1 MPNDDK
7 YITIPLW
14 FFILF
19 LLTLSTL
26 FTGFFYFLYTTDPL
40 IVYSIIEDILSNPL
54 PFIGVLAL
62 IVGLAELGRVVWRAW
77 NESNIVLLEDKDVA
91 SASTS
96 AEDDRSTEIE
106 ANEADE
112 KAESETDVFLE
123 KYRVKEPQKIEIPIV
138 NVDENDNS

>member
-1 MPNDDK
+1 M
-7 YITIPLW
+7 
-14 FFILF
+14 
-19 LLTLSTL
+19 
-26 FTGFFYFLYTTDPL
+26 
-40 IVYSIIEDILSNPL
+40 

>member
-19 LLTLSTL
+19 LLTLSLL
-26 FTGFFYFLYTTDPL
+26 FTGFFYYLYTTDPL
-40 IVYSIIEDILSNPL
+40 IVYSLMEDILANPL
-54 PFIGVLAL
+54 PLIGALAL
-62 IVGLAELGRVVWRAW
+62 FVVIAELVRVVWRAW
-77 NESNIVLLEDKDVA
+77 NESTIVLLKDKDVA
-91 SASTS
+91 SADTS
-96 AEDDRSTEIE
+96 AENDRSTEIE
-106 ANEADE
+106 ANETDE

-123 KYRVKEPQKIEIPIV
+123 KYRLKEPQKIEIPIV